1 MIEILVAL
9 SFLPILV
16 FVIISNKIKFTIVRI
31 LFGLSSIMLLTYIL
45 MLNFG
50 IAILPAFVLLTL
62 LSVLIALSI
71 YIPRQVL
78 YEGLFVVLTLVILLA
93 LLDKN
98 RIGGYLADLFVVGFC
113 YTFIRELLY
122 E

>member
-1 MIEILVAL
+1 MIEILATL

-31 LFGLSSIMLLTYIL
+31 LFGLSSIMPLTYVL
-45 MLNFG
+45 MFNFG
-50 IAILPAFVLLTL
+50 VAVLPALVLLAL
-62 LSVLIALSI
+62 LSTFIALSL

-78 YEGLFVVLTLVILLA
+78 YEGLFVLLTLVILLA
-93 LLDKN
+93 LLEKA

-113 YTFIRELLY
+113 YTFVGELLY

>member
-1 MIEILVAL
+1 MTEILVAL
-9 SFLPILV
+9 SFLPIVV